1 MQEGYSIQRSLTI
14 RLVRCGELGYRS
26 PTMHT
31 ISSLRKTLGLATTN
45 QVRNRIDSIRD
56 VLAPYLRRGPN
67 NQLLVGDEGV
77 ALLRQLQELYD
88 SGLRM
93 TEASEVL
100 KAKSYSI
107 DSLNV
112 PVSSGSAPT
121 RTAPQEGAQR
131 LVRSLQDEIAF
142 LRHRVAILE
151 DRLSHETAQSDDQ
164 KREPWWARLGED
176 VDVA

>member
-1 MQEGYSIQRSLTI
+1 
-14 RLVRCGELGYRS
+14 
-26 PTMHT
+26 MHT

-56 VLAPYLRRGPN
+56 VLAPNLRRGPN
-67 NQLLVGDEGV
+67 NQLLVSDEGV

-93 TEASEVL
+93 TEASEVI
-100 KAKSYSI
+100 KAKSYSAGMS
-107 DSLNV
+107 DVL
-112 PVSSGSAPT
+112 VSPGSAPI
-121 RTAPQEGAQR
+121 RTTQQEGTQR
-131 LVRSLQDEIAF
+131 LIRSLQDEIAF

-151 DRLSHETAQSDDQ
+151 DRLSHETDSADNP

>member
-1 MQEGYSIQRSLTI
+1 
-14 RLVRCGELGYRS
+14 
-26 PTMHT
+26 MHT

-56 VLAPYLRRGPN
+56 VLAPHLRRGPN
-67 NQLLVGDEGV
+67 NQLLVSDEGV

-93 TEASEVL
+93 TEASEVI
-100 KAKSYSI
+100 KAKI
-107 DSLNV
+107 DSIGV
-112 PVSSGSAPT
+112 TAIPVSSGSALT
-121 RTAPQEGAQR
+121 RTMPPDGTQR

-151 DRLSHETAQSDDQ
+151 DRLSHETEPNKAQKPD
-164 KREPWWARLGED
+164 PWWARLGED

>member
-1 MQEGYSIQRSLTI
+1 
-14 RLVRCGELGYRS
+14 
-26 PTMHT
+26 MHT

-56 VLAPYLRRGPN
+56 VLAPHLRRGPN
-67 NQLLVGDEGV
+67 NQLLVSDEGV

-100 KAKSYSI
+100 KAKSYSA
-107 DSLNV
+107 DVSTV
-112 PVSSGSAPT
+112 SVSSGSAQT

-131 LVRSLQDEIAF
+131 LIRSLQDEIAF
-142 LRHRVAILE
+142 LRHRVTILE
-151 DRLSHETAQSDDQ
+151 DRLSHETEVNDDP
-164 KREPWWARLGED
+164 KREPWWTRLGED